1 MIRRLNAIDA
11 DMLSAEMPT
20 WHLHVGGVML
30 LDASAVPGGFGF
42 DTWKEELA
50 TRVGQPGPLR
60 ERVVPVPLGLDRPLW
75 VTDPAF
81 DLDAHVRHVHLRA
94 PGGRRELGEIVG
106 EFAGMKLDRRRP
118 LWEMWFVDE
127 LDDGR
132 VAVLTKVHHAA
143 VDGVAA
149 AFLMAQF
156 LDTQP
161 HPTIPRQGT
170 APVPTERVPSEL
182 ELFVRGLGSMAGIP
196 LRAARPLRRTVSSV
210 RGILRLRHSSQ
221 FGSPVAPFHGPR
233 TTFNRPVTSNRS
245 FAFTAVPL
253 ADVKAI
259 KNAFGTT
266 VNDVV
271 LALCTT
277 ALRRYLQRRGE
288 LPDTPLTAAV
298 PVSTRTQGEMGSYG
312 NRVSGLFA
320 TVAHQH
326 RRSNRA
332 TPHRLRC
339 YRDAKRL
346 YASGVEDTLMEWA
359 DVLPPVAMALGVR
372 LLTWTFL
379 AGKVPLIFNLLVS
392 NVPGSPVPLYLA
404 GATVAA
410 IYPLG
415 PVLDDIGLNIT
426 ILSHDEQINF
436 GLVSCPELM
445 PDVWDLADKIPEALD
460 ELISAAL

>member
-1 MIRRLNAIDA
+1 MLRRLNAIDA
-11 DMLSAEMPT
+11 DMLSAETPT

-30 LDASAVPGGFGF
+30 LDASAVPGGLSF
-42 DTWKEELA
+42 DTVKAGLA
-50 TRVGQPGPLR
+50 ARVGQAAPLR

-81 DLDAHVRHVHLRA
+81 DVDAHVRHVRLTP
-94 PGGRRELGEIVG
+94 PGGRHELGEIVG
-106 EFAGMKLDRRRP
+106 EFAAMKLDRRRP
-118 LWEMWFVDE
+118 LWEMWFVDG

-161 HPTIPRQGT
+161 HPTVPRQAT
-170 APVPTERVPSEL
+170 TPVPTERVPSQL
-182 ELFVRGLGSMAGIP
+182 ELFLRGLGSMGYTP
-196 LRAARPLRRTVSSV
+196 LRVARPLRRTVSSV
-210 RGILRLRHSSQ
+210 RGILGLRHSRHL
-221 FGSPVAPFHGPR
+221 GSPATPFRGPR
-233 TTFNRPVTSNRS
+233 TSFNRPVTANRS

-277 ALRRYLQRRGE
+277 ALRRYLQRRDE

-320 TVAHQH
+320 MLPTDVAD
-326 RRSNRA
+326 
-332 TPHRLRC
+332 PIERLRAV
-339 YRDAKRL
+339 RGAAEVAKGL
-346 YASGVEDTLMEWA
+346 YASGVEDALMEWA
-359 DVLPPVAMALGVR
+359 DVPPPVAIALGVR
-372 LLTWTFL
+372 LFTWTHL
-379 AGKVPLIFNLLVS
+379 AEKVPPIFNLLIS

-404 GATVAA
+404 GAPVAA

-415 PVLDDIGLNIT
+415 PVLDNIGLNIT
-426 ILSHDEQINF
+426 ILSHVDQIDF

-445 PDVWDLADKIPEALD
+445 PDLWDLADEIPDALA
-460 ELISAAL
+460 ELISAAR

>member
-1 MIRRLNAIDA
+1 
-11 DMLSAEMPT
+11 MLYAETPT
-20 WHLHVGGVML
+20 WHLHVGGVIF
-30 LDASAVPGGFGF
+30 LDPSLVAGSLGF
-42 DTWKEELA
+42 DEWKAQLGERIDRA
-50 TRVGQPGPLR
+50 APLR

-81 DLDAHVRHVHLRA
+81 DVDAHVRHVHVA
-94 PGGRRELGEIVG
+94 PPGGRHELGKIVG

-149 AFLMAQF
+149 AFLMAQL

-161 HPTIPRQGT
+161 HPTVPRQGV
-170 APVPTERVPSEL
+170 APVPTERIPSEL
-182 ELFVRGLGSMAGIP
+182 ELFLRGLGSVAGIP
-196 LRAARPLRRTVSSV
+196 LRAVRPLRRTVSSV
-210 RGILRLRHSSQ
+210 RSLLGLRHSSH
-221 FGSPVAPFHGPR
+221 FGSPATPFRGPR
-233 TTFNRPVTSNRS
+233 TSFNRPVTANRS

-259 KNAFGTT
+259 KDAFGTT

-277 ALRRYLQRRGE
+277 ALRRYLQQRDE
-288 LPDTPLTAAV
+288 LPDTPLTAVV
-298 PVSTRTQGEMGSYG
+298 PVSTRTPGEMGSYG

-320 TVAHQH
+320 MLPTNLAD
-326 RRSNRA
+326 
-332 TPHRLRC
+332 PIERLRSV
-339 YRDAKRL
+339 RNAAEDAKHL

-359 DVLPPVAMALGVR
+359 DVPPPIAMALGVR
-372 LLTWTFL
+372 LVTWTHL
-379 AGKVPLIFNLLVS
+379 AEKLPPIFNLLIS

-404 GATVAA
+404 GAPVAA

-415 PVLDDIGLNIT
+415 PVLDNIGLNIT
-426 ILSHDEQINF
+426 ILSHVDQIDF

-445 PDVWDLADKIPEALD
+445 PDLWDLTDEIPDALA
-460 ELISAAL
+460 ELISAAR

>member
-1 MIRRLNAIDA
+1 VVRRLNAVDA
-11 DMLSAEMPT
+11 LMLSAETPT
-20 WHLHVGGVML
+20 WHLHIGGVML
-30 LDASAVPGGFGF
+30 LDASAVPGGLGF
-42 DTWKEELA
+42 DTWKAWLVD
-50 TRVGQPGPLR
+50 RVGQAEPLR
-60 ERVVPVPLGLDRPLW
+60 ERVVPVPLGIDRPLW
-75 VTDPAF
+75 ATDPTF
-81 DLDAHVRHVHLRA
+81 DVEAHVRHVHVTA
-94 PGGRRELGEIVG
+94 PGGRHELAEIVG
-106 EFAGMKLDRRRP
+106 QFARVKLDRRRP

-127 LDDGR
+127 LSDGR
-132 VAVLTKVHHAA
+132 VAVLIKVHHAA

-149 AFLMAQF
+149 ALLMAQF

-161 HPTIPRQGT
+161 HPTVPPRGAT
-170 APVPTERVPSEL
+170 PVSTERVPSEL
-182 ELFVRGLGSMAGIP
+182 ELFLRGLDSIARTP
-196 LRAARPLRRTVSSV
+196 LRALHPLGRTVSSI
-210 RGILRLRHSSQ
+210 RGILGMRDSSHL
-221 FGSPVAPFHGPR
+221 GSPATPFHGPR
-233 TTFNRPVTSNRS
+233 TSFNRAVTSNRS
-245 FAFTAVPL
+245 FAFASVGL

-259 KNAFGTT
+259 KNEFGTT

-288 LPDTPLTAAV
+288 LPDTPLTAAI
-298 PVSTRTQGEMGSYG
+298 PVSTRTQGEIGSYG
-312 NRVSGLFA
+312 NRVSGLFTLLPTNIA
-320 TVAHQH
+320 D
-326 RRSNRA
+326 
-332 TPHRLRC
+332 PIERLRTVC
-339 YRDAKRL
+339 GATESAKRL
-346 YASGVEDTLMEWA
+346 YASGVEDTVMDWA
-359 DVLPPVAMALGVR
+359 DVLPPVALALGIR
-372 LLTWTFL
+372 LFTWTFL

-426 ILSHDEQINF
+426 ILSHDDQINF